1 MEPLVVILLVVLVFA
16 LVLHRIASRRERRV
30 TVTQNQTTASS
41 DFSRLV
47 AACLGDTAKAR
58 RLVEF
63 EQRRA
68 SFLGFHAAAARAL
81 ERLQQDR
88 GR

>member
-30 TVTQNQTTASS
+30 TVTQKQTTPSS
-41 DFSRLV
+41 DFSLLV

-63 EQRRA
+63 EQCRA
-68 SFLGFHAAAARAL
+68 SLLGFDAAAARAL